1 MSNLHAIFDC
11 ELIGVEQPVFLTCVE
26 IVETGERFALWHDKR
41 GHTAKLEKLLQRND
55 LTWVGFNSENFDRP
69 LIAAAVEGHDESNL
83 KIIAQGIIDERMIS
97 WKTYKEFGIE
107 YLEYDHIDLKEV
119 PPGVMMSLKI
129 YEGRMHS
136 PTLQDMPF
144 DHTEE
149 IANDPKKRKIVEQY
163 CWNDIEETK
172 RLLNT
177 VRKEI
182 DLRIALGETY
192 DLDLRSKSDAQA
204 AEAILKKQVGIKN
217 GEKFVPRAVHYTA
230 PEFIQTDSSEI
241 IQLIDNLEQT
251 EFLINR
257 ANGSPILPD
266 WMSEP
271 FKLGQGVYKF
281 GLGGLHS
288 QHDINHYDE
297 SDGESEISD
306 IDAASYYPKI
316 MLEAGL
322 APTLGGNKG
331 EQFLDE
337 YRSIYEQRIAAKRTG
352 DKRTANTL
360 KIVLNGTFG
369 KLGSIYCSFYAPE
382 LMLAVT
388 ITGQLNLL
396 CLIYDL
402 EQIPG
407 VKVLSANTD
416 GIMIKYPKKKRA
428 AVIKA
433 VQTNAKCTGF
443 EYEETPYSR
452 IGIRD
457 VNNYIAI
464 TAEREKVIIPPKGKV
479 QVLPPNP
486 PEAKRKGTYAKAGVM
501 ENVSPTFQ
509 ICAEA
514 CAQYLLNGTPLENT
528 IKGCTDICQFVAIR
542 GVTGGGVQH
551 THEVEVDDWVCI
563 NDLGSS
569 KSEWFRQAWFDAGL
583 TPDYD
588 SGPGTGVAKNSR
600 KPVFRKS
607 RPKPAMEGRGGTPF
621 GRVARWYMSTKKQP
635 PITYIESGNKVPET
649 DGAQL
654 CMKLPEKLPKD
665 LDINWY
671 INRAQEM
678 LKALGHF
685 AA

>member
-11 ELIGVEQPVFLTCVE
+11 ELIGVEKPAFLTCVKIKE
-26 IVETGERFALWHDKR
+26 NGERFAFWHDKR
-41 GHTAKLEKLLQRND
+41 GHTAKLEKMLQRND

-83 KIIAQGIIDERMIS
+83 KIIAQGIIEDRMIS

-119 PPGVMMSLKI
+119 PPGVMTSLKI

-149 IANDPKKRKIVEQY
+149 IFDSPKKRKIVENY
-163 CWNDIEETK
+163 CWNDIDETE
-172 RLLNT
+172 RLFDT

-182 DLRIALGETY
+182 DLRIALGEVY

-217 GEKFVPRAVHYTA
+217 GEKFVPRAVHYMA
-230 PEFIQTDSSEI
+230 PDFIETDSEVI
-241 IQLIDNLEQT
+241 NDLIDQLHAT

-257 ANGSPILPD
+257 NNGSPILPD
-266 WMSEP
+266 WMTEP

-288 QHDINHYDE
+288 QHDLNFYAE
-297 SDGESEISD
+297 ADGKFDISD

-331 EQFLDE
+331 EQFLAE
-337 YRSIYEQRIAAKRTG
+337 YESIYEQRIAAKRAG
-352 DKRTANTL
+352 DKRTAGTL

-402 EQIPG
+402 EKIPG
-407 VKVLSANTD
+407 VSVLSANTD
-416 GIMIKYPKKKRA
+416 GIMIKYPRTKRS
-428 AVIKA
+428 AVIRTIQA
-433 VQTNAKCTGF
+433 NAKRTGF

-452 IGIRD
+452 VGIRD

-464 TAEREKVIIPPKGKV
+464 TDVREKVIIPPKGKPE
-479 QVLPPNP
+479 VLPPGT
-486 PEAKRKGTYAKAGVM
+486 PEAKRKGAYAKAGVM

-514 CAQYLLNGTPLENT
+514 CTQYMLNGTPLEDT
-528 IKGCTDICQFVAIR
+528 IKGCTDIRQFVAIR

-551 THEVEVDDWVCI
+551 THEVEVDDWICI
-563 NDLGSS
+563 NDLGNS
-569 KSEWFRQAWFDAGL
+569 KSEWVRQAWLDKGWPEQYERA
-583 TPDYD
+583 
-588 SGPGTGVAKNSR
+588 SVK
-600 KPVFRKS
+600 RKS
-607 RPKPAMEGRGGTPF
+607 RPAPVMEGRGGVPF

-635 PITYIESGNKVPET
+635 PITYVDSGNKVPET

-654 CMKLPEKLPKD
+654 CMKLPDKLPKD
-665 LDINWY
+665 LDIDWY

-678 LKALGHF
+678 LKALGVS

>member
-1 MSNLHAIFDC
+1 MNHAIFDC
-11 ELIGVEQPVFLTCVE
+11 ELIGVEKPAFLTCVK
-26 IVETGERFALWHDKR
+26 IKETGERFAFWHDKR
-41 GHTAKLEKLLQRND
+41 GHTVKLEKMLQRKD

-69 LIAAAVEGHDESNL
+69 LIAAAVEGHDETNL
-83 KIIAQGIIDERMIS
+83 KIIAQDIVDNQMNS
-97 WKTYKEFGIE
+97 WKTYREYGLEF
-107 YLEYDHIDLKEV
+107 LEYDHIDLKEV
-119 PPGVMMSLKI
+119 PPGVMMSLKT

-149 IANDPKKRKIVEQY
+149 IFDDPKKRKIVENY
-163 CWNDIEETK
+163 CWNDIDETE
-172 RLLNT
+172 RLFDT

-230 PEFIQTDSSEI
+230 PEFIKTDSLEI
-241 IQLIDNLEQT
+241 IQLIDNLEHT
-251 EFLINR
+251 EFVINR
-257 ANGSPILPD
+257 ANGSPILPE
-266 WMSEP
+266 WMGKP
-271 FKLGQGVYKF
+271 FTLAQGVYKF

-288 QHDINHYDE
+288 QHDINYYDE
-297 SDGESEISD
+297 SDDKYEISD
-306 IDAASYYPKI
+306 IDAASYYPNI
-316 MLEAGL
+316 MLRAGL

-331 EQFLDE
+331 ELFLGE
-337 YRSIYEQRIAAKRTG
+337 YQSIYDQRIGAKRAD
-352 DKRTANTL
+352 DKRTSNTL

-416 GIMIKYPKKKRA
+416 GIMIKYPKKKRTA
-428 AVIKA
+428 IIKA
-433 VQTNAKCTGF
+433 VQGNAKCTGF

-464 TAEREKVIIPPKGKV
+464 TEEREKVIVPPKGKV
-479 QVLPPNP
+479 QVLPPSS
-486 PEAKRKGTYAKAGVM
+486 PEAKRKGAYAKAGVM

-514 CAQYLLNGTPLENT
+514 CTQYLLNNTPLEET
-528 IKGCTDICQFVAIR
+528 IRACTDIRQFISIR
-542 GVTGGGVQH
+542 GVSSGGVQH
-551 THEVEVDDWVCI
+551 TREVEVDDWVCI
-563 NDLGSS
+563 LDTGSS
-569 KSEWFRQAWFDAGL
+569 KSEWVRQAWLNKGWPEQYKRA
-583 TPDYD
+583 
-588 SGPGTGVAKNSR
+588 SVK
-600 KPVFRKS
+600 RKS
-607 RPKPAMEGRGGTPF
+607 RPAPVMVGEGGVPF
-621 GRVARWYMSTKKQP
+621 GRVARWYMTTKKQP
-635 PITYIESGNKVPET
+635 AITYVGSGDKVAGTE
-649 DGAQL
+649 GAQL
-654 CMKLPEKLPKD
+654 CMTLPDKLPKD
-665 LDINWY
+665 LDWNWY
-671 INRAQEM
+671 MQRAQSM
-678 LKALGHF
+678 LKDLGGPCCIK
-685 AA
+685 

>member
-11 ELIGVEQPVFLTCVE
+11 ELIGVEHPVFLTC
-26 IVETGERFALWHDKR
+26 IKIKETGEKFALWHDKR
-41 GHTAKLEKLLQRND
+41 GHTAKLEKLLRRND

-83 KIIAQGIIDERMIS
+83 KIMAQEIINEQMIS
-97 WKTYKEFGIE
+97 WKTYKHFNIE

-119 PPGVMMSLKI
+119 PPGVMMSLKT

-149 IANDPKKRKIVEQY
+149 IVNDPKKRKIVEQY
-163 CWNDIEETK
+163 CWNDIEETE
-172 RLLNT
+172 RLFNT

-217 GEKFVPRAVHYTA
+217 GEKFVPRAVQYMA
-230 PEFIQTDSSEI
+230 PDFIETDCEVI
-241 IQLIDNLEQT
+241 NDLIDRLHAT
-251 EFLINR
+251 EFVINR
-257 ANGSPILPD
+257 ANGSPVLPD

-271 FKLGQGVYKF
+271 FRLGNGLYKF

-288 QHDINHYDE
+288 QHDVNYYDE
-297 SDGESEISD
+297 ADDKYEISD

-322 APTLGGNKG
+322 APTLGGTKG

-337 YRSIYEQRIAAKRTG
+337 YRSIYEQRLAAKRSG

-396 CLIYDL
+396 CLIHSL
-402 EQIPG
+402 EQVPG

-433 VQTNAKCTGF
+433 VQENSKVTGF
-443 EYEETPYSR
+443 EYEETPYSKV
-452 IGIRD
+452 GIRD
-457 VNNYIAI
+457 VNNYITI
-464 TAEREKVIIPPKGKV
+464 TAERESVIVAPKGKPEI
-479 QVLPPNP
+479 LPPKP
-486 PEAKRKGTYAKAGVM
+486 PSAKRKGAYAKAGVM

-514 CAQYLLNGTPLENT
+514 CAQFLLNGTELVDT
-528 IKGCTDICQFVAIR
+528 IKACTDIREFISIR
-542 GVTGGGVQH
+542 GVKGGGVQH
-551 THEVEVDDWVCI
+551 KEEVEVDDWVCI
-563 NDLGSS
+563 KDLGSS
-569 KSEWFRQAWFDAGL
+569 KSEWFRQAWIDRDEMDRA
-583 TPDYD
+583 T
-588 SGPGTGVAKNSR
+588 VK
-600 KPVFRKS
+600 RKS
-607 RPKPAMEGRGGTPF
+607 RPGPVIEGRGGEPF

-635 PITYIESGNKVPET
+635 PITYVESGNKVAGT

-654 CMKLPEKLPKD
+654 CMKLPDKLPKD
-665 LDINWY
+665 LNIDWY
-671 INRAQEM
+671 VQRAQEM
-678 LKALGHF
+678 LRDLGYL

>member
-1 MSNLHAIFDC
+1 MSKLHAIFDC
-11 ELIGVEQPVFLTCVE
+11 ELIGVEKPAFLTCVK
-26 IVETGERFALWHDKR
+26 IKETGERFAFWHDKR

-83 KIIAQGIIDERMIS
+83 RIIAQGIIDDRMTS

-119 PPGVMMSLKI
+119 PPGVMTSLKI

-136 PTLQDMPF
+136 PILQDMPF

-149 IANDPKKRKIVEQY
+149 IFDSPKKRKIVENY
-163 CWNDIEETK
+163 CWNDIDETE
-172 RLLNT
+172 RLFDT
-177 VRKEI
+177 VRREI
-182 DLRIALGETY
+182 DLRIALGEIY
-192 DLDLRSKSDAQA
+192 GLDLRSKSDAQV
-204 AEAILKKQVGIKN
+204 AEAILKKQVGVKN

-230 PEFIQTDSSEI
+230 PEFIKTDSPEI
-241 IQLIDNLEQT
+241 IQLIENLERT

-257 ANGSPILPD
+257 ANGSPILPE
-266 WMSEP
+266 WMGES
-271 FKLGQGVYKF
+271 FVLGQGVYKF

-288 QHDINHYDE
+288 QHDINYYDE
-297 SDGESEISD
+297 SDEKYEISD
-306 IDAASYYPKI
+306 IDAASYYPNI
-316 MLEAGL
+316 MLKAGL

-331 EQFLDE
+331 ELFLDE
-337 YRSIYEQRIAAKRTG
+337 YRSIYEQRIAAKRAG

-369 KLGSIYCSFYAPE
+369 KLGSIFCSFYAPE

-428 AVIKA
+428 AVIKV
-433 VQTNAKCTGF
+433 VQTNAKRTGF
-443 EYEETPYSR
+443 EYEETPYSKV
-452 IGIRD
+452 GIRD

-479 QVLPPNP
+479 QVLSPNP
-486 PEAKRKGTYAKAGVM
+486 PEGKRKGAYAKAGVM

-514 CAQYLLNGTPLENT
+514 CTQYMLNGTPLEDT
-528 IKGCTDICQFVAIR
+528 IKGCADIRQFVAIR

-563 NDLGSS
+563 KDLGNS
-569 KSEWFRQAWFDAGL
+569 KSEWVRQAWLDKGWPEQYERA
-583 TPDYD
+583 
-588 SGPGTGVAKNSR
+588 SVK
-600 KPVFRKS
+600 RKS
-607 RPKPAMEGRGGTPF
+607 RPAPVMEGRGGVPF

-635 PITYIESGNKVPET
+635 PITYVDSGNKVPET

-654 CMKLPEKLPKD
+654 CMKLPDKLPKD
-665 LDINWY
+665 LDIDWY

-678 LKALGHF
+678 LKALGVS